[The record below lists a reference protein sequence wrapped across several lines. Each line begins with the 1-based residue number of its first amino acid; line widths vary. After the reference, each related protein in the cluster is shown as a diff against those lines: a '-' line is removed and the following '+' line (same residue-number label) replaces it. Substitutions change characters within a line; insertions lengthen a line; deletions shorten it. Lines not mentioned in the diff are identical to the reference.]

1 MRPAQEENI
10 REAAFRYLF
19 RHNASGLQQDARVF
33 CLSVHDRD
41 PKDAFL
47 ARFHDV
53 KARIL
58 PRSACS
64 FEGLDVV
71 HDRERRDEG
80 LLFDVVAEVY
90 WSSDDEAFVDGSYYE
105 APLSAGGYTWRLRRH
120 GLKWIVESARM
131 LWIS

>member
-1 MRPAQEENI
+1 MRSAQEENI

-33 CLSVHDRD
+33 CLSIHDRD

-64 FEGLDVV
+64 VGGLNGV
-71 HDRERRDEG
+71 HDRQRWEEG
-80 LLFDVVAEVY
+80 LMFDLATEIY
-90 WSSDDEAFVDGSYYE
+90 WSSDDEAYVDGTYYA
-105 APLSAGGYTWRLRRH
+105 APLSAAGYTWRLRRH
-120 GLKWIVESARM
+120 GMNWIVVSARM